1 MSRLLPALTVCC
13 VIAIGGTAYSM
24 LSDSAADRIGIP
36 GKTTSAAKPV
46 DEEAELLA
54 ARHSCSSEAI
64 DAIVQKLRR
73 EADEKPKDARAARLL
88 AHGLLDRVLQRN
100 HLRGLAVGKPLYDTL
115 PAELLAD
122 LDACALAI
130 TRARELGDT
139 SAELFRLEAAM
150 MSNRITGLGTALQWN
165 GRIQAAL
172 AQAGELDPND
182 PHLQVAL
189 GLRKL
194 LAPKLLGQDID
205 KALEHFEFAA
215 KALQDDERP
224 AMFAA
229 MANFLQQKRQ
239 QAIAWLEQAAQ
250 RNPNNAFVRVVLAR
264 CKRGEENPFGRDVT
278 EAEVNRAK

>member
-1 MSRLLPALTVCC
+1 MSRLLPALTFCC

-24 LSDSAADRIGIP
+24 LGDGAADRIAIP
-36 GKTTSAAKPV
+36 GKTSSVAAPV
-46 DEEAELLA
+46 NEEAELLA

-64 DAIVQKLRR
+64 DAIVDKLRN
-73 EADEKPKDARAARLL
+73 EAAANPKDAHPQHLL
-88 AHGLLDRVLQRN
+88 AHALLDRVLQRN

-115 PAELLAD
+115 PTEIAAD
-122 LDACALAI
+122 LDASAAAI

-139 SAELFRLEAAM
+139 TAELFRLEAAM
-150 MSNRITGLGTALQWN
+150 MGNRITGLGTALQWN
-165 GRIQAAL
+165 GRIQEAL

-250 RNPNNAFVRVVLAR
+250 RNPHNAFVRVVLGR

-278 EAEVNRAK
+278 AAEANSAK

>member
-1 MSRLLPALTVCC
+1 MSRLLPALTFCC

-24 LSDSAADRIGIP
+24 LGDGAADRIAIP
-36 GKTTSAAKPV
+36 GKTTAAAKPV

-64 DAIVQKLRR
+64 DAIADKLRN
-73 EADEKPKDARAARLL
+73 EAAANPKDAHRQHLL
-88 AHGLLDRVLQRN
+88 AHALLDRVLQRN
-100 HLRGLAVGKPLYDTL
+100 HLRGLAVGKPLYETI
-115 PAELLAD
+115 PTEIAAD
-122 LDACALAI
+122 LDASAAAI
-130 TRARELGDT
+130 ARARELGDT

-150 MSNRITGLGTALQWN
+150 MGNRITGLGTALQWN
-165 GRIQAAL
+165 GRIQEAL

-194 LAPKLLGQDID
+194 LAPKLLGQDIG

-215 KALQDDERP
+215 KSLQDDERP

-250 RNPNNAFVRVVLAR
+250 RNPNNAFVRVVLGR

-278 EAEVNRAK
+278 AAEANSAK